1 MASSPSTDSERPWLR
16 QYPPGVPAHVPIPER
31 TLHAVIGEAIR
42 QYPDHT
48 ALIYYG
54 RTWTYRQLDEQS
66 ARFAASLRR
75 EGVRPGDRVALYL
88 PNCPAY
94 PIAFLGILRAGAIV
108 VQVSALYFGDELA
121 ALLRDSEPKAVVTL
135 EFLYPNLERI
145 RGTFFP
151 PVVYV
156 ARLRELYPLRT
167 RPFVNL
173 VLRRQGRDTRV
184 PRAAE
189 VRLWGRVVRT
199 RERSRIT
206 SAIRR
211 RPWRCSSTPEE
222 RPAARRRRC

>member
-151 PVVYV
+151 PSCTWP
-156 ARLRELYPLRT
+156 AFASCIRCGP
-167 RPFVNL
+167 
-173 VLRRQGRDTRV
+173 GR
-184 PRAAE
+184 
-189 VRLWGRVVRT
+189 
-199 RERSRIT
+199 S
-206 SAIRR
+206 
-211 RPWRCSSTPEE
+211 
-222 RPAARRRRC
+222 